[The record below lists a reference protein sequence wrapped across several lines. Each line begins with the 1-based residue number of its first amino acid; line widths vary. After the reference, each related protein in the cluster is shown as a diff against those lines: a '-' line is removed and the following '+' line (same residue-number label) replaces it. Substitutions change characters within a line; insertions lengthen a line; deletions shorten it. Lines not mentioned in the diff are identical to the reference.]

1 VLDFN
6 LAFFSVHLRM

>member
-1 VLDFN
+1 VVDFN